1 MNFIFFLFF
10 VTFPVGFYFAYH
22 IISGKRRM
30 PSVFTIVVIMMLSI
44 LFYNMIGGNN
54 LGDMFNPFTITE
66 IESVEE
72 IEPIYEE
79 IYIHNYSTEVENI
92 SDIVGNT
99 TIGEELFEMDM
110 YDDILSIDDI

>member
-1 MNFIFFLFF
+1 MNFFFFLFF
-10 VTFPVGFYFAYH
+10 IMFPFGFFFAYNMLY
-22 IISGKRRM
+22 SRRRM
-30 PSVFTIVVIMMLSI
+30 PSMFAIIVVMILSL
-44 LFYNMIGGNN
+44 LFYNMIDGDNI
-54 LGDMFNPFTITE
+54 GDMFNPFTIIE

-72 IEPIYEE
+72 TETIYEE

-110 YDDILSIDDI
+110 YDDILSINDI